1 MLVHAQHPVLL
12 IAPLGT
18 GFQDPLPGRGVGV
31 QLDAG
36 ATHLKLVP
44 LRHFTVSTQIER
56 SYSVSRTTY
65 RMHTGSIFRGRLANT
80 AFHEHII
87 LKRLIR

>member
-12 IAPLGT
+12 VAPVGM
-18 GFQDPLPGRGVGV
+18 GFQNPLPGRVVGV
-31 QLDAG
+31 QMHAG

-44 LRHFTVSTQIER
+44 LRRFTVSTQIER
-56 SYSVSRTTY
+56 SYSVSRTSY
-65 RMHTGSIFRGRLANT
+65 RMYTGFLFRGRLANA
-80 AFHEHII
+80 AFHKHII